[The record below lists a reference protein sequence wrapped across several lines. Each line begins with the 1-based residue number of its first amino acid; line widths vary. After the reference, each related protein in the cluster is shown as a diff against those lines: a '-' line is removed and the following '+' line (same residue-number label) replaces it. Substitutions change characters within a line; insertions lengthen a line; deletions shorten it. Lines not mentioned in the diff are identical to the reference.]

1 MLVFGGNPNLCPL
14 PWPLGFGTRTN
25 ELLLILQRGLC
36 ILHQLVEVKK
46 KKKNLA
52 SFRCVE

>member
-46 KKKNLA
+46 KKIWPHLD
-52 SFRCVE
+52 V